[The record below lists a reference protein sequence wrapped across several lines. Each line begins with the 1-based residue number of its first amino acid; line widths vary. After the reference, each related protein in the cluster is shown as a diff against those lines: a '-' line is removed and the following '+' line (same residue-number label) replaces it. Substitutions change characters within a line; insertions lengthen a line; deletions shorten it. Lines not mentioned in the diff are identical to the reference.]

1 MPEESPKIRSVE
13 TDGITLSPSSDESV
27 TQESVK
33 RPGESEEQK
42 PGEYRRGRP
51 RDRLRRGTFLLPNII
66 TTGALFSGFYAII
79 ASINGRFVAA
89 AVAIFVA
96 AVLDT
101 LDGRVARWTKSDSS
115 FGAQYDSLSDMV
127 AFGVAP
133 ALVVFEWGLSGIGQF
148 GWVAAFIYMACAAL
162 RLARYN
168 TSGDNRSFT
177 GLPSPSAAAVL
188 ASLIWLWSASGGQV
202 ITSTVA
208 VPVAILTVIVA
219 LLMVSN
225 IRYYSPKMFGLKGRV
240 PFISL
245 VAVAVG
251 FSLIMLDPPLVLLI
265 LSVGYA
271 LSGPTLFGWKKL
283 RILKTSAGRQ

>member
-1 MPEESPKIRSVE
+1 MPEGTPKIRSVE
-13 TDGITLSPSSDESV
+13 KDGITLNPSS
-27 TQESVK
+27 QEHSAK
-33 RPGESEEQK
+33 DAAKQPGEPEESK
-42 PGEYRRGRP
+42 PSEYRRGRP

-66 TTGALFSGFYAII
+66 TTGALFSAFYAII
-79 ASINGRFVAA
+79 ASMDGRFVGA

-133 ALVVFEWGLSGIGQF
+133 ALVVFEWGLSGLGQF

-177 GLPSPSAAAVL
+177 GLPSPSAAGVL
-188 ASLIWLWSASGGQV
+188 ASLIWLWSASGEQV
-202 ITSTVA
+202 ASTMLA
-208 VPVAILTVIVA
+208 VSVSILTVIVA

-225 IRYYSPKMFGLKGRV
+225 IRYFSPKMFGLKGRV

-245 VAVAVG
+245 VAVALG

-271 LSGPTLFGWKKL
+271 LSGPVLVGWKKIRL
-283 RILKTSAGRQ
+283 IKTSVGGQ